1 MASRKQQWKDSV
13 EKARRL
19 SVESPARKGS
29 VIGEETSTKELEEYL
44 ETLKKKSGIKS
55 LWKGDS
61 FDKFVRDDEDKTP
74 DISISSVGDDEYGEF
89 KSYPGLFLVL
99 SLLGRV
105 SFPFIPPASGI
116 IMRLAYGH
124 LSFISFCKIVTIVL
138 VKSKNNHHCNY
149 HCYHVVGHASSFSVA
164 TY

>member
-55 LWKGDS
+55 LWKGDN

-99 SLLGRV
+99 SLFGKV
-105 SFPFIPPASGI
+105 SFPFIPPASGL

-138 VKSKNNHHCNY
+138 VKSKNNHHC
-149 HCYHVVGHASSFSVA
+149 YHVVGHASSFSVA

>member
-55 LWKGDS
+55 LWKGDN
-61 FDKFVRDDEDKTP
+61 FDKFVRGDEDKTP
-74 DISISSVGDDEYGEF
+74 DISISSVGDDEYCEF

-99 SLLGRV
+99 SLFGKV
-105 SFPFIPPASGI
+105 SFPFIPPASGL
-116 IMRLAYGH
+116 IMRLTFFHRLLQDCDY
-124 LSFISFCKIVTIVL
+124 C
-138 VKSKNNHHCNY
+138 NYHHCNY